1 MIEHIR
7 KTKSSLKQLIVPGM
21 FFEDMGIT
29 YLGPIQGHSIP
40 ILVRALKEARKIE
53 GPVLLHVLT
62 KKGKGYEPAE
72 EQPDKFHGIGP
83 FQVETGEPEK
93 QCVMKRQ
100 EMINLRRSLQQWQ
113 MERVLRD
120 FERNIRTAFLMWGL
134 RKNMR

>member
-1 MIEHIR
+1 
-7 KTKSSLKQLIVPGM
+7 
-21 FFEDMGIT
+21 MGIT

-93 QCVMKRQ
+93 PKKK
-100 EMINLRRSLQQWQ
+100 IHIQ
-113 MERVLRD
+113 MYLE
-120 FERNIRTAFLMWGL
+120 
-134 RKNMR
+134 K

>member
-1 MIEHIR
+1 M
-7 KTKSSLKQLIVPGM
+7 
-21 FFEDMGIT
+21 
-29 YLGPIQGHSIP
+29 
-40 ILVRALKEARKIE
+40 LVRALKEARKIE

-93 QCVMKRQ
+93 PKKKDSYTDVFGKVMCD
-100 EMINLRRSLQQWQ
+100 EAA
-113 MERVLRD
+113 
-120 FERNIRTAFLMWGL
+120 RNDKLAAITAAMADGTGLARFRKKYPNRFLMWGL

>member
-40 ILVRALKEARKIE
+40 MLVRALKEARKIE

-72 EQPDKFHGIGP
+72 EQPDNSMGSD
-83 FQVETGEPEK
+83 
-93 QCVMKRQ
+93 
-100 EMINLRRSLQQWQ
+100 RS
-113 MERVLRD
+113 R
-120 FERNIRTAFLMWGL
+120 
-134 RKNMR
+134 